1 MIVGS
6 VCMAHS
12 PLLDRNRA
20 APETEDRFWTALDKA
35 VDFVAEIEPDL
46 TIVFHPDHVNGFF
59 YKLLPMFCVG
69 IEGRS
74 VGDFGTAAGDLDIPA
89 DRALSCAEHVLQQG
103 IDTAISYRMDVDHGA
118 TQPVELLSA
127 KLPVARM
134 IPIFINCALAPRPS
148 FARVRAL
155 GAAVGQWAAA
165 SPERILLIASGGL
178 SHDPP
183 IPNLASA
190 PPMVR
195 QRLIEGGDMTHAQRM
210 TRQNSVLGEGSKL
223 ASGNSDLLPVDP
235 VWDKM
240 LMDGFATGDLN
251 TLDDTSDTVLTAV
264 GGRGG
269 HEVRSWFA
277 ALAAMGP
284 GYRTEMQFY
293 EQIDEWLTGM
303 GIMTARP
310 A

>member
-20 APETEDRFWTALDKA
+20 APETEARFWSALDKA
-35 VDFVAEIEPDL
+35 ADFVAEVEPDL

-74 VGDFGTAAGDLDIPA
+74 IGDFGTAAGALDIPA
-89 DRALSCAEHVLQQG
+89 DRAVACAEHVLAQG
-103 IDTAISYRMDVDHGA
+103 VDTAISYRMDVDHGA

-127 KLPVARM
+127 KLPIARM
-134 IPIFINCALAPRPS
+134 IPIFINCALAPRPN

-155 GAAVGQWAAA
+155 GAAVGQWAATC
-165 SPERILLIASGGL
+165 PERILIVASGGL

-183 IPNLASA
+183 IPSLASA
-190 PPMVR
+190 PPLVR

-210 TRQNSVLGEGSKL
+210 TRQNGVLGEGPKL
-223 ASGNSDLLPVDP
+223 AAGKSDLLPVNP
-235 VWDKM
+235 IWDKM
-240 LMDGFATGDLN
+240 LMDGFAAGDLN
-251 TLDDTSDTVLTAV
+251 VLDDTSDEALAAI

-277 ALAAMGP
+277 ALSAMGP
-284 GYRTEMQFY
+284 DYKTEMQYY